1 MMAFKYYYAMQLL
14 IHPFDLQLASPF
26 RISHESRT
34 VQPTLIL
41 ELRDGDGNFG
51 LGEAPLTRYYGLE
64 TNKCQAYLKPLQK
77 ALLSVTN
84 LAPAEVQTFL
94 TNQFP
99 DIHPF
104 LRCALDVAT
113 HDLWAKQQ
121 GKPLRKCWEQ
131 KKPTHRIP
139 TCYTIGM
146 GPTEEMIAK
155 IEAFP
160 WPIYK
165 IKLGP
170 AHNVE
175 TIKALRAVTNAIFRV
190 DANTGWTVAQTLEYA
205 PQLKDLGVEF
215 IEQPLPVDDWAGSR
229 ELYEKSPLPIIADE
243 SCQTEED
250 VARCAGHF
258 HGINIKIVKCG
269 GLLPARRMIRDARVR
284 GLQLMAGCMTES
296 SVGISAIAQLV
307 PELDYVDIDG
317 ALLLKHEPAT
327 GVTFDQHGIVQYV
340 DEPGTGAR
348 LINPNS

>member
-1 MMAFKYYYAMQLL
+1 MQLL

-41 ELRDGDGNFG
+41 ELRDNDGNFG

-64 TNKCQAYLKPLQK
+64 TEKCLAYLRPVQQ
-77 ALLSVTN
+77 ALLSTTD
-84 LAPAEVQTFL
+84 LAPREVHLFL
-94 TNQFP
+94 DQQFP

-104 LRCALDVAT
+104 LRCALDVAA

-121 GKPLRKCWEQ
+121 NKPLRECWTQENSA
-131 KKPTHRIP
+131 HRIP

-146 GPTEEMIAK
+146 GPVEEMVAK
-155 IEAFP
+155 IDAFP
-160 WPIYK
+160 WPVYK

-170 AHNVE
+170 DHNVK
-175 TIKALRAVTNAIFRV
+175 TIVSLRKVTDAVFRV
-190 DANTGWTVAQTLEYA
+190 DANTGWTVAQTLDYA
-205 PQLKDLGVEF
+205 LQLKDLGVEF
-215 IEQPLPVDDWAGSR
+215 IEQPLPAEDWAGHR
-229 ELYEKSPLPIIADE
+229 ELFEKSPLPIIADE

-269 GLLPARRMIRDARVR
+269 GLLPARRMIREARLR

-317 ALLLKHEPAT
+317 ALLLKNEPAT
-327 GVTFDQHGIVQYV
+327 GVTFDQNGVVQYV
-340 DEPGTGAR
+340 DGAGTGAR
-348 LINPNS
+348 LLPG